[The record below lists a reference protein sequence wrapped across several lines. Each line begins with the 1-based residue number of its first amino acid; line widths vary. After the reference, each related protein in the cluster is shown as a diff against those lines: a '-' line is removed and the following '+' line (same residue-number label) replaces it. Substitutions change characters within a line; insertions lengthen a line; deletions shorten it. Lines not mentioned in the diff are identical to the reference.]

1 MANFNRLITLNSV
14 VGDVM
19 GQLGLIPPITL
30 VDSQDRTA
38 IQMWALANQAGE
50 KLLNEGTWQ
59 VLSKEMTIVTDGVTV
74 AYPLPEDFDHF
85 VQDAAWNRTTR
96 LPAVG
101 SLTEGEWQQLKARN
115 LGGTTF
121 AMLFQVVNDTVEFY
135 SVGTTP
141 QTIVL
146 PYMGRGWARS
156 AQGALKDKLD
166 ANDDVILY
174 DPSLFKAALK
184 FEFMVAK
191 GFDAQAAFQAYT
203 RCLQAAQ
210 AKEAPARTLTLTTRG
225 YPFLSEVNLP
235 HFGV

>member
-1 MANFNRLITLNSV
+1 MSNFNRLITLNSV

-19 GQLGLIPPITL
+19 GQLGLVPPLTV

-59 VLSKEMTIVTDGVTV
+59 MLTKEMTIVTDGVTV
-74 AYPLPEDFDHF
+74 SYPLPEDFDNF
-85 VQDAAWNRTTR
+85 AQDASWNRTTR
-96 LPAVG
+96 LPALG
-101 SLTEGEWQQLKARN
+101 GLTEVEWQQLKARN

-121 AMLFQVVNDTVEFY
+121 AMLYQVVNDTVEFY
-135 SVGTTP
+135 DVGTTV

-156 AQGALKDKLD
+156 AQNDLKDRLT

-191 GFDAQAAFQAYT
+191 GFDAQAAFQAY
-203 RCLQAAQ
+203 RSCLAAAQ
-210 AKEAPARTLTLTTRG
+210 AKQAPARTLTLSRND
-225 YPFLSEVNLP
+225 YPYISEVNLP
-235 HFGV
+235 YFGV